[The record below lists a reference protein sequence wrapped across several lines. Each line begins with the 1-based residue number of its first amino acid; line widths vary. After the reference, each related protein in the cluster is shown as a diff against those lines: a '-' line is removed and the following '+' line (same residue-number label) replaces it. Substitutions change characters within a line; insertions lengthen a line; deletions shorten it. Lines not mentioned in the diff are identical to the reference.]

1 MSWYFIL
8 KCVVS
13 GVIVGVVS
21 EIARRNAGFAAIVAS
36 LPLTSILALIWLY
49 KDTGDSTAVI
59 NLSDGIALVVL
70 PSLGFFIVLSLL
82 LRYGW
87 SFWPGLGSS
96 CVVMSAVYFGY
107 VYVMSLFGMKL

>member
-1 MSWYFIL
+1 
-8 KCVVS
+8 
-13 GVIVGVVS
+13 
-21 EIARRNAGFAAIVAS
+21 
-36 LPLTSILALIWLY
+36 
-49 KDTGDSTAVI
+49 
-59 NLSDGIALVVL
+59 LVVL